1 VRLLIVTNKQHSKI
15 DVASILKKKYYFQ
28 GFNGTP
34 GLLTFGAPSSC
45 KYMYEYLGYGY
56 SVLVDFYEN
65 DKAYYGY
72 SWDDLHSI
80 NKNLLENLKKNK
92 DYLKVIWQKHTS
104 INKEHFNVLKKLDK
118 LELNKISN
126 KELLENYQVLAEAL
140 NKLLG
145 ISHMVEGFTLTNEE
159 KIRSL
164 IFDAVKKIG
173 REKEYNQVIADL
185 TAPTFPSFIGEAHN
199 AIVLAAIEY
208 SKHADGKNR
217 AKLLKQLEK
226 KYYWLNNGYACTH
239 YLDATYFMHEINEL
253 IKKGITKEME
263 KNARNYAQTLLE
275 NKKRKKLLFKELK
288 LSDELILLLNIS
300 EFMAKL
306 QDNRKHVTTITLSYI
321 DNFLAEIS
329 KRYNLKHELVRYLIQ
344 AEVTESNLNNLTN
357 QLLEERRAKS
367 IFFYTYDS
375 QKEKEP
381 EKRGI
386 VFTGRKAEQMIMQLM
401 DEDSGEIIE
410 LKGNCASPGKVTAT
424 VKVCRGA
431 NELSKVQ
438 RGDILVACMTQP
450 EFVPAM
456 KKAAAII
463 TDEGGLTCHAAI
475 VSRELGIPCIIGTRK
490 ATKVLKDG
498 MKVKVDA
505 DNGIVRVLR

>member
-1 VRLLIVTNKQHSKI
+1 MQ
-15 DVASILKKKYYFQ
+15 
-28 GFNGTP
+28 
-34 GLLTFGAPSSC
+34 
-45 KYMYEYLGYGY
+45 
-56 SVLVDFYEN
+56 
-65 DKAYYGY
+65 
-72 SWDDLHSI
+72 
-80 NKNLLENLKKNK
+80 NLKKNK

-118 LELNKISN
+118 LELNKIGN
-126 KELLENYQVLAEAL
+126 IELLEDYHILAEAL

-145 ISHMVEGFTLTNEE
+145 VSHMVEGFTLTSEE

-164 IFDAVKKIG
+164 IFDAVKKMG
-173 REKEYNQVIADL
+173 REKEYNQLIADL
-185 TAPTFPSFIGEAHN
+185 TASTFPSFIGEAHN
-199 AIVLAAIEY
+199 AIVLAAVEY
-208 SKHADGKNR
+208 TKHGKKI

-226 KYYWLNNGYACTH
+226 KYYWLNNGYSCTH
-239 YLDATYFMHEINEL
+239 YLDADYFMHEINEL
-253 IKKGITKEME
+253 VKKGITKEME
-263 KNARNYAQTLLE
+263 NYAKNYRKILYE
-275 NKKRKKLLFKELK
+275 NKKRKQQLFKELK
-288 LSDELILLLNIS
+288 LSDELIQLLEIS
-300 EFMAKL
+300 DFMAKL

-344 AEVTESNLNNLTN
+344 AEVTEFNLNNLTD
-357 QLLEERRAKS
+357 QMLEERRAKS
-367 IFFYTYDS
+367 IFFYTYES

-386 VFTGRKAEQMIMQLM
+386 VFTGRKAEQMITQLM
-401 DEDSGEIIE
+401 DEDHGEIHE
-410 LKGNCASPGKVTAT
+410 LKGNCASPGKVTAI

-431 NELSKVQ
+431 NEIAKVQ

-475 VSRELGIPCIIGTRK
+475 VSRELGIPCLIGTRK

-498 MKVKVDA
+498 MKVEVDA
-505 DNGIVRVLR
+505 DNGVVRILR